1 MTTLLEL
8 WRANKEFLLSKT
20 YAQII
25 SITGDG
31 NLKDK
36 NNTSSELREF
46 LTEIPSEKLSQFTNE
61 CLSDSFK
68 DCGFALQELINQ
80 YGERLGF
87 SVDHGLYRGKKNAIG
102 HDGIW
107 KLNDEH
113 SFVIEIKTTD
123 AFSIG
128 LEKIFSYSERLIEQ
142 GTITKGKSSILIVVG
157 RKDTGDLE
165 SQIRGSRPFKVI
177 RLISIEALTT
187 LLQLRERENNV
198 GIHHQINEVLKP
210 VEYTWLDGLINLM
223 FDPSHDNQTDIEE
236 EVIPEAISD
245 ELKPIVIEDKTP
257 RLNQDA
263 RIAKISK
270 KLNISFSKIKKSNS
284 AFFNVERNIAVI
296 SIFSKTYQKK
306 QSELFWYGFNPDQK
320 IFLEE
325 YKSAYVSLI
334 CGDTS
339 TIILFPFKE
348 FVKLIVNMNKTHKS
362 GFYYWHITI
371 FKTGDTFQIDQPLAT
386 IKRVDITKYLIS

>member
-46 LTEIPSEKLSQFTNE
+46 LTEIPSEKLIQFTNE

-68 DCGFALQELINQ
+68 DSGFALQELINQ

-165 SQIRGSRPFKVI
+165 SQIRGSRHFKDI